1 LKAKRKKVEVVKID
15 LVTKKNEIKVLRV
28 KLDKKQE
35 KIKHL
40 NEKLIALE
48 KHTDQISAIN
58 NALNRSNIKRING
71 ELENVKSEVA

>member
-28 KLDKKQE
+28 KLDKEQE
-35 KIKHL
+35 KIEHL

-48 KHTDQISAIN
+48 KHKDQISAIN

-71 ELENVKSEVA
+71 ELETVKSEVA

>member
-28 KLDKKQE
+28 KLDKEQE

-48 KHTDQISAIN
+48 KHKDQISKWMK
-58 NALNRSNIKRING
+58 LSDMLKLLGLMLRR
-71 ELENVKSEVA
+71 